1 MFCCLFKRMS
11 GDYSVYGVL
20 DTSDGTVEEYQ
31 ANVLVKLM
39 RRGIDILGLRVDGD
53 YLSYLG
59 KNTVKYIPN
68 DFFEH
73 NGCVAVVNIV
83 HSSAFGGCYVSEVSI
98 FKQGIGFVGN
108 VLVDRRAEYIEAES
122 LYVDPQ
128 NNNVICITFTY
139 TDKHFYGEDHEQDFW
154 RHLRID
160 TKTCKCKLDKGW
172 KKASR

>member
-31 ANVLVKLM
+31 ANVLVGLM

-139 TDKHFYGEDHEQDFW
+139 TDKHYW
-154 RHLRID
+154 RRP
-160 TKTCKCKLDKGW
+160 
-172 KKASR
+172 